1 MISFRHLEVEHP
13 LILTDTAF
21 LIQDGLCLLAQT
33 KYNLYMHEEF
43 LDIVNEA
50 DVVIGKETRKKV
62 HEVGLWH
69 RGVHV
74 FLFDKDGNLLIQKRS
89 ADRASNPLR
98 LDCSVSEHVQ
108 SGEDYLEAA
117 IRGLK
122 EEMGVEN
129 IQIKKIAKFQ
139 MNYGINDNEI
149 SELYE
154 GIVESNDVK
163 FDSEEIE
170 SISYVSMNELRKMLK
185 EDESKFC
192 YWFVEILKLYWG
204 EKANMYRME

>member
-1 MISFRHLEVEHP
+1 GGLLSSKIFPMSEE
-13 LILTDTAF
+13 IL
-21 LIQDGLCLLAQT
+21 
-33 KYNLYMHEEF
+33 
-43 LDIVNEA
+43 
-50 DVVIGKETRKKV
+50 DVVDEQDNLIGKETRKKV

-74 FLFDKDGNLLIQKRS
+74 FLFDEDGNLLIQKRS

-108 SGEDYLEAA
+108 SGESYQQAA

-129 IQIKKIAKFQ
+129 IQIKKLAKFR

-154 GIVESNDVK
+154 GVVEPSDVK

-170 SISYVSMNELRKMLK
+170 SVSYVSMDELRKMLK

-192 YWFVEILKLYWG
+192 YWFVEILKMYWG
-204 EKANMYRME
+204 EEAKMYRME

>member
-1 MISFRHLEVEHP
+1 MSEEYLDVISEH
-13 LILTDTAF
+13 
-21 LIQDGLCLLAQT
+21 
-33 KYNLYMHEEF
+33 
-43 LDIVNEA
+43 
-50 DVVIGKETRKKV
+50 DVTIGKETRKKV

-74 FLFDKDGNLLIQKRS
+74 FLFDKDGKMLIQKRS

-98 LDCSVSEHVQ
+98 LDCSVSEHVLA
-108 SGEDYLEAA
+108 GESYAEAA

-122 EEMGVEN
+122 EEMGLEN
-129 IQIKKIAKFQ
+129 IEIKKLSKFK

-154 GIVESNDVK
+154 GLVDSNQVK
-163 FDSEEIE
+163 FDPEEIE
-170 SISYVSMNELRKMLK
+170 SIDYVSMNELRLMLK

-192 YWFVEILKLYWG
+192 YWFIQLLNLYWG
-204 EKANMYRME
+204 EEANMYRME